1 MFVLTRI
8 GKANPTHS
16 ECPSITIEHSIQLAR
31 HSLGGS
37 NVYSRST
44 PIGSLVI
51 KPGKDT
57 KNLYFCMGA
66 RGILSKVKVNN
77 VALTDKEEKLLQP
90 HDQIQFFG
98 RKTNPLSL
106 YVVSVSASAN
116 ANAETPS
123 KKRMRAEAFTAE
135 PSNSQ
140 SIVVPPT
147 NQLLKISCDDGGGG
161 GVECGS
167 EATLFDIRALILEEF
182 DEDQLPEGVKAG
194 DVDFF
199 FEQAGCRMSTSQEK
213 CKKVRDLLA
222 EQKNIK
228 LCPKPKRRKVFCG
241 SSPMATANSG
251 STTNSNGNGNGNGNG
266 GGSSSKIGRAHV

>member
-8 GKANPTHS
+8 GKANPAHS

-57 KNLYFCMGA
+57 NNLYFKMGA
-66 RGILSKVKVNN
+66 RGLLSKVKVNN

-90 HDQIQFFG
+90 DDQIQFFG

-106 YVVSVSASAN
+106 YVVSVSAAN

-123 KKRMRAEAFTAE
+123 KKTNESRSLHGRTIEFTIDCCATHQSVAENFLRRRWWWWGRMR
-135 PSNSQ
+135 
-140 SIVVPPT
+140 I
-147 NQLLKISCDDGGGG
+147 
-161 GVECGS
+161 
-167 EATLFDIRALILEEF
+167 
-182 DEDQLPEGVKAG
+182 
-194 DVDFF
+194 
-199 FEQAGCRMSTSQEK
+199 
-213 CKKVRDLLA
+213 
-222 EQKNIK
+222 
-228 LCPKPKRRKVFCG
+228 
-241 SSPMATANSG
+241 
-251 STTNSNGNGNGNGNG
+251 
-266 GGSSSKIGRAHV
+266 